1 VANRWRLIL
10 ASKKVG
16 EKGRKL
22 HHLGVFIDRG
32 EREGERM
39 QARLSAP
46 VPRRLDGP
54 AGPRCEST
62 SPVLSR

>member
-1 VANRWRLIL
+1 MRAEEVANRWRLIL

-39 QARLSAP
+39 QA
-46 VPRRLDGP
+46 VCQRRCPG
-54 AGPRCEST
+54 G
-62 SPVLSR
+62 